1 MNEFILT
8 TKGQQLVSRM
18 IAGTS
23 TATFTRVETSDH
35 VYERSE
41 IEALTALEDVK
52 QETLISKVT
61 RTDPALVEL
70 LVVLQNQSV
79 AAAYNVCALGVYA
92 KDSEQNEILFGVAV
106 DTDTPDPVPAYGGK
120 TVSEITY
127 HLLIRVAASD
137 KVDITVNPSASA
149 TVEQLE
155 EISKPE
161 FTLAQTR
168 ENIASKE
175 SLPVIFGKIAK
186 FFTDLKTVA
195 FSGSYN
201 DLEDK
206 PKSLP
211 ANGGNAETV
220 NKHTVMS
227 DVPAGAKFTD
237 TTYSDATTSDH
248 GLMTAAMVTKLNG
261 IATGAN
267 KTTVANNLDSTSTT
281 AALSAAQGKVL
292 NAKIGAKVVLT
303 DDDTTPPSDH
313 SVLWVHG

>member
-8 TKGQQLVSRM
+8 TKGQQLVSSM

-79 AAAYNVCALGVYA
+79 TTAYNVCALGVYA
-92 KDSEQNEILFGVAV
+92 TDSEQSEILFGVAV

-127 HLLIRVAASD
+127 HLIIKVAVSD
-137 KVDITVNPSASA
+137 KVEITVNPSASA

-206 PKSLP
+206 PQSLP
-211 ANGGNAETV
+211 ANGGNSETV
-220 NKHTVMS
+220 NKHKVNS

-237 TTYSDATTSDH
+237 TTYSDATTSAH
-248 GLMTAAMVTKLNG
+248 GLMTADMVIKLNG
-261 IATGAN
+261 IATDAN
-267 KTTVANNLDSTSTT
+267 KTTVVNNLTSESTT
-281 AALSAAQGKVL
+281 AALSAAQGKAL
-292 NAKIGAKVVLT
+292 NAKIGAKVIIT
-303 DDDTTPPSDH
+303 SDDTTPPDDH